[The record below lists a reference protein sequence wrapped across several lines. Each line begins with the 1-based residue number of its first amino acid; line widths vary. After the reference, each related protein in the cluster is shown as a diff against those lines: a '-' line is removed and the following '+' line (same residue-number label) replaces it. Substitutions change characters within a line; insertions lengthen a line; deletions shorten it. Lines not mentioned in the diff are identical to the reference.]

1 MRWSDR
7 LSVYVSILPLIKWR
21 VVITINNKLRNFC
34 VLPNKFANKI
44 WDKWQHKRPWI
55 YISVLLWAQYALP
68 LSLLVI
74 HKIWPTIYAYL
85 LYAISRMHLIHI
97 TKKNIY
103 IISLYKLSK
112 IPQQFTVA
120 QNNSSRLLKNSFL
133 AQMPSFKV
141 TAIGSLL
148 LIGLFL
154 TQMNSASSAIP
165 DWLEE
170 LLDTVE
176 QFLGIVPGESS

>member
-1 MRWSDR
+1 
-7 LSVYVSILPLIKWR
+7 
-21 VVITINNKLRNFC
+21 
-34 VLPNKFANKI
+34 
-44 WDKWQHKRPWI
+44 
-55 YISVLLWAQYALP
+55 
-68 LSLLVI
+68 
-74 HKIWPTIYAYL
+74 
-85 LYAISRMHLIHI
+85 
-97 TKKNIY
+97 
-103 IISLYKLSK
+103 
-112 IPQQFTVA
+112 
-120 QNNSSRLLKNSFL
+120 
-133 AQMPSFKV
+133 MPSFKV